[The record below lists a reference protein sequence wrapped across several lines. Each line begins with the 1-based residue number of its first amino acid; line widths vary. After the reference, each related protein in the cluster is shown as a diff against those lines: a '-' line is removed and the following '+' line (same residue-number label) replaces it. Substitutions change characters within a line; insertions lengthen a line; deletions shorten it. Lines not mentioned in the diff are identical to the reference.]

1 MQSGA
6 DRASKSWSWS
16 PTMKS
21 AYREKSAW
29 LAAGLRITFLG
40 LITLLLLPALSPGHS
55 AWPAGAP
62 PTLPQGA
69 SQVRPGDFSPPGFR
83 SVAAGQDNFGR
94 HPARDQ
100 VVRRPASH
108 FHQNLAV
115 LPAASIWR
123 PSLSPLPP
131 ASAFPLQTNLRMYLE
146 TWPTPGSTTAE
157 AWPEYVPE
165 DGEDVD

>member
-16 PTMKS
+16 PNMKTRH
-21 AYREKSAW
+21 REKPAR
-29 LAAGLRITFLG
+29 LTAGLRLTFLG
-40 LITLLLLPALSPGHS
+40 LIALLLLPALLPGHS
-55 AWPAGAP
+55 AWPAGTP
-62 PTLPQGA
+62 PTPHQGA
-69 SQVRPGDFSPPGFR
+69 SQVRPGNLSPPGLR
-83 SVAAGQDNFGR
+83 STAAGQDNCGR
-94 HPARDQ
+94 DPARDQ
-100 VVRRPASH
+100 VARRPASR

-123 PSLSPLPP
+123 PSRSPLPP
-131 ASAFPLQTNLRMYLE
+131 ASAFHLQNNLRKYLE
-146 TWPTPGSTTAE
+146 TWPTPGSTTTE